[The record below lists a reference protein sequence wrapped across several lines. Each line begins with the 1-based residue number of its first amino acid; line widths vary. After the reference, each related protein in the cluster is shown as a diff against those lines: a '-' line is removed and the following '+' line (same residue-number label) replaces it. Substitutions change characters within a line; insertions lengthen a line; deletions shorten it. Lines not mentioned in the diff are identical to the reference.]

1 MKTETN
7 NIEIIK
13 STDKTLEINKL
24 YIYPPYDDREYVKEQ
39 KCKYDGELKL
49 WYVIS
54 KDDELY
60 KKYKKMKLFVKYDE
74 KEYIKQHHGRWCP
87 DDKCWFTYATND
99 ALRRY
104 KLYKQN

>member
-1 MKTETN
+1 MDIETN
-7 NIEIIK
+7 NNEII
-13 STDKTLEINKL
+13 TPTKL
-24 YIYPPYDDREYVKEQ
+24 YIYPPYDDQEYVKEQ